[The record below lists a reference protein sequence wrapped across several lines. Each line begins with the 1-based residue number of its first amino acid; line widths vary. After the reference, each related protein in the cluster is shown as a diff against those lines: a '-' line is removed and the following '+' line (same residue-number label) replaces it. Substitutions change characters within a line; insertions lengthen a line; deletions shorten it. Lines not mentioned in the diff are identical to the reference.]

1 MVILYTLQMENK
13 KIVEYYPSNEGLKN
27 IYSKFLKFGSIE
39 DLDNLIL
46 LYTNDI
52 RKKVINSYKKTER
65 MKRWLNLQLITLNI
79 SMENISNKRLI
90 PIWFNDKEFALV
102 EEEFLTEM
110 NKQIERLLTTKTDTI
125 KIIPEEWQ
133 WEVKL

>member
-52 RKKVINSYKKTER
+52 RKKMINSYIEDG
-65 MKRWLNLQLITLNI
+65 
-79 SMENISNKRLI
+79 E
-90 PIWFNDKEFALV
+90 D
-102 EEEFLTEM
+102 EEMAQFIVDYFEYIYG
-110 NKQIERLLTTKTDTI
+110 KYK
-125 KIIPEEWQ
+125 
-133 WEVKL
+133 

>member
-1 MVILYTLQMENK
+1 MENK

-52 RKKVINSYKKTER
+52 RKEDGEDEEMAQFIVDYFEYIYG
-65 MKRWLNLQLITLNI
+65 KRG
-79 SMENISNKRLI
+79 
-90 PIWFNDKEFALV
+90 
-102 EEEFLTEM
+102 EEE
-110 NKQIERLLTTKTDTI
+110 
-125 KIIPEEWQ
+125 
-133 WEVKL
+133 